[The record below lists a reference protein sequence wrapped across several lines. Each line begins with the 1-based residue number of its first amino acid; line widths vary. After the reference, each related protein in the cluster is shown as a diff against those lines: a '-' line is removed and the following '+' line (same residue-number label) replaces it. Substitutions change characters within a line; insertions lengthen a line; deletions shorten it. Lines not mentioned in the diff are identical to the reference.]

1 MHKEFVLRMNKK
13 DKEKI
18 LILSAGFGDGHK
30 QVANAIGE
38 AVENSLPNFEPIHLD
53 IMEWLHPH
61 LYPISTYVYKRVIKR
76 FPKVYSYLYKR
87 TRERNSLSIK
97 LNTLFT
103 LGLGSM
109 LKIIR
114 EMNPSAIVSTYPFAA
129 GMMSKLKEQGLI
141 HIPIITIITD
151 FTDHSYWIHPYT
163 DQYIVGSE
171 DVMQRLI
178 SLGVEP
184 DIIHCTGIPIRQKFN
199 KAQSRKVLAQKYGL
213 NSQSFT
219 ILIMGGGDGFIGK
232 GLSTFQALEQL
243 PKEVQIVVVCGRNK
257 KLHKK
262 LQEELKWSQH
272 SIRIMGYCENVH
284 ELMAVSDVMISKP
297 GGVTTSEAMAME
309 LPLVIYRPLPGQEE
323 DNANY
328 LVNAGLAILA
338 ENEQDLLVKI
348 ERAMNHSDLLET
360 MKQQSRILQSKTSA
374 LEAVDVIVHS
384 INCAR
389 KARNIARFPM
399 ERVQAF
405 NEIDLPS
412 CLPFTAKHSFRN

>member
-1 MHKEFVLRMNKK
+1 
-13 DKEKI
+13 
-18 LILSAGFGDGHK
+18 
-30 QVANAIGE
+30 
-38 AVENSLPNFEPIHLD
+38 
-53 IMEWLHPH
+53 
-61 LYPISTYVYKRVIKR
+61 
-76 FPKVYSYLYKR
+76 
-87 TRERNSLSIK
+87 
-97 LNTLFT
+97 
-103 LGLGSM
+103 
-109 LKIIR
+109 
-114 EMNPSAIVSTYPFAA
+114 
-129 GMMSKLKEQGLI
+129 
-141 HIPIITIITD
+141 
-151 FTDHSYWIHPYT
+151 
-163 DQYIVGSE
+163 
-171 DVMQRLI
+171 MQRLI

-213 NSQSFT
+213 NSQNFT